1 MTVMTHEPSTE
12 KPVRQGIAS
21 RLLVPGSGAALNITM
36 WLAVLLD
43 GIFGG
48 DMTFTS
54 SPTNVTTMPSAVAVA
69 LFAVIGTS
77 AVAKARLRS
86 PRERMM
92 VLG

>member
-1 MTVMTHEPSTE
+1 
-12 KPVRQGIAS
+12 
-21 RLLVPGSGAALNITM
+21 M

-48 DMTFTS
+48 DMAFAS
-54 SPTNVTTMPSAVAVA
+54 SPTNVTTMPPAVAVA
-69 LFAVIGTS
+69 LCAVIGTS
-77 AVAKARLRS
+77 AVAKRALRS